1 MSQENEIEEIDPGLT
16 ESFLPS
22 DGAPCAPSSV
32 AEMEALESAI
42 QHNAYE
48 IARVQTQLEIM
59 HRKQA
64 ARRQELGFQKAR
76 MGMKL
81 SRVSH
86 TPIEGAEMI
95 VVQTD
100 GGIATRWIRPANR
113 AFAGGS
119 GDLPTKPAAKTPPH
133 EAA

>member
-1 MSQENEIEEIDPGLT
+1 MKTQSD
-16 ESFLPS
+16 LPALHEATCS
-22 DGAPCAPSSV
+22 PSSV

-76 MGMKL
+76 MGMSL

-86 TPIEGAEMI
+86 APIEGAEMI

-100 GGIATRWIRPANR
+100 GGIATRWIRPANV
-113 AFAGGS
+113 
-119 GDLPTKPAAKTPPH
+119 
-133 EAA
+133 

>member
-1 MSQENEIEEIDPGLT
+1 MNDEIMNEPPK
-16 ESFLPS
+16 PS
-22 DGAPCAPSSV
+22 PI
-32 AEMEALESAI
+32 AEMEALESSI

-48 IARVQTQLEIM
+48 ISRVQAQLEIM

-64 ARRQELGFQKAR
+64 ARRQELGYQKAR

-100 GGIATRWIRPANR
+100 GGIATRWVIPPD
-113 AFAGGS
+113 S
-119 GDLPTKPAAKTPPH
+119 ELPAAVGEGG
-133 EAA
+133 EAEYLIEP